1 MPYQPA
7 GTVDATWNGTV
18 AVWAI
23 QVPAGE
29 YWCTQTPTGDVTNYT
44 HPLYL
49 ITQQADEVQWVVP
62 PDQLVFP

>member
-1 MPYQPA
+1 MPYQPT
-7 GTVDATWNGTV
+7 GTVVATRSGTV

-29 YWCTQTPTGDVTNYT
+29 FWCTQTPTGDVINYT

-49 ITQQADEVQWVVP
+49 ITQQDDETQWVVSL
-62 PDQLVFP
+62 DQLTFP

>member
-7 GTVDATWNGTV
+7 GTVVATWNGTV
-18 AVWAI
+18 PVWAI
-23 QVPAGE
+23 QVPVGE
-29 YWCTQTPTGDVTNYT
+29 YWCTQTPNGDVTNYT

-62 PDQLVFP
+62 SDQLTFP